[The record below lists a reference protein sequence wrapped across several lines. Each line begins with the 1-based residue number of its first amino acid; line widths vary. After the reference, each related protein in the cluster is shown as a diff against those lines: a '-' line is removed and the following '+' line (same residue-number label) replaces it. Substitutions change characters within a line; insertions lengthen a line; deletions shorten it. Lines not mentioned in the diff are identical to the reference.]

1 MEAVLDHLR
10 GTDIHNNI
18 YYDTSK
24 ELVSNIDDKLDAHG
38 MIKQEAARRKLYGI
52 YTQGKSREQ
61 MFSLLEGHIREHKDK
76 FIGKYIISDIMSLVR
91 TKNGKIVAGNGY
103 HDDNIMSYNM
113 CLYLYYYGNNLQR
126 FGFVRGKLPD
136 EKDRNQG
143 MTYAD
148 AFASL
153 SENDKK
159 YFEGVYNAPSESFND
174 IDTESMIENNRGLIS
189 SRELSDDDKKSFL
202 KSIKSK
208 EKSEQNFTFTKEIK
222 ECPRC
227 KSMHFKKN
235 GTRSNGKQSFLCLD
249 CNKSFVTSKF
259 SVTFASPPVART
271 ALSSSSVLTST
282 VSANTIEGK
291 IIAKAINKVKENYK
305 KGGISL

>member
-159 YFEGVYNAPSESFND
+159 YFEGVYNTPSESFND
-174 IDTESMIENNRGLIS
+174 IDMESMIENNRGLIS
-189 SRELSDDDKKSFL
+189 SRELSDDDKKSN
-202 KSIKSK
+202 IR
-208 EKSEQNFTFTKEIK
+208 QNRPVISDEY
-222 ECPRC
+222 
-227 KSMHFKKN
+227 
-235 GTRSNGKQSFLCLD
+235 TR
-249 CNKSFVTSKF
+249 
-259 SVTFASPPVART
+259 
-271 ALSSSSVLTST
+271 
-282 VSANTIEGK
+282 K
-291 IIAKAINKVKENYK
+291 IIMEMEDAQRESDAINRRIKFKDSYENTDYDEYYED
-305 KGGISL
+305 GMDMNLFSELNDL